1 MLPFPA
7 TGDIMN
13 IYRSERIRSDCMRKE
28 RVWPAIPG
36 ILMFCTKCGK
46 ELQEGT
52 AFCTNCGAAV
62 MGTEAAPKPEPQAPA
77 AKVPAEEFVL
87 GSAAEVP
94 AKKKFSPKILIP
106 IVIVAV
112 VIAAVVAVILNWGAI
127 SRLFG
132 GSMKPGDPTGEA
144 TDPSE
149 STTET
154 VDSSQMS
161 DAEYMRYVES
171 QSAGNLLNAI
181 GGAYG
186 TLLQPHPTAS
196 VEAELH
202 LGDDLLSLLEES
214 YRSATGENMD
224 FSFLSYITLRG
235 DGCQQGSLAQSD
247 LGLLLGNTRILTL
260 NVVMDTAGQT
270 LYLACPELNDDFLM
284 APIDTPEGM
293 VGLSDMSALLEA
305 LPDENTLRSLL
316 GRYID
321 IVFAN
326 LDKVTRT
333 TETLE
338 LDGLKQDCTV
348 LTVRIGQED
357 AWKAAKAVL
366 NEAKEDPELKELIE
380 TLGSFV
386 NAGNDDE
393 PVDAYQAFTDWVQN
407 ALEELDSEDEFDTES
422 YFDLITYVDGTDTVI
437 GRELR
442 LCESGTV
449 RDLFSCKTV
458 TSGDEF
464 RFELVL
470 NAGEEDA
477 TGIRIDGAGTVK
489 DGTTDGTYTFSLL
502 SNGELQVML
511 NAQVSQTVGI
521 DSVSGT
527 MRLEPTAALLRL
539 ITFGGDDTG
548 FLTDLALE
556 LEYNSNVKGTNCR
569 IQVYVND
576 VFLAGLKLSVSYGTV
591 EGEIRVPDNAVD
603 VMDQDALMAW
613 MGNLSFDEILSNL
626 EKAGVP
632 QQLLE
637 LLANSLSS
645 VGQPGGTDNGF

>member
-1 MLPFPA
+1 
-7 TGDIMN
+7 
-13 IYRSERIRSDCMRKE
+13 
-28 RVWPAIPG
+28 
-36 ILMFCTKCGK
+36 MFCTKCGK
-46 ELQEGT
+46 EIQEGN

-62 MGTEAAPKPEPQAPA
+62 MGAAAKPEPAPQTPPVKA
-77 AKVPAEEFVL
+77 PQEEFIL

-106 IVIVAV
+106 IGIVAV
-112 VIAAVVAVILNWGAI
+112 VIAAVLAVVLNWGSI
-127 SRLFG
+127 SQLFG

-154 VDSSQMS
+154 VDNSQMS

-171 QSAGNLLNAI
+171 QSAGNLMNAI

-186 TLLQPHPTAS
+186 TLLQPHSAGS

-202 LGDDLLSLLEES
+202 IGSDLLSMLEES
-214 YRSATGENMD
+214 YRNSTGEDMD
-224 FSFLSYITLRG
+224 FSFLSYITLSG
-235 DGCQQGSLAQSD
+235 DFRQQGSLAQSD

-260 NVVMDTAGQT
+260 NVIMDTAGQT

-293 VGLSDMSALLEA
+293 AGLSDMSALLEA
-305 LPDENTLRSLL
+305 LPDENTFRSLL

-326 LDKVTRT
+326 LDQVTRS

-357 AWKAAKAVL
+357 VWKAAKAVL
-366 NEAKEDPELKELIE
+366 NEAKEDPELKDLIE
-380 TLGSFV
+380 NLGSFV

-407 ALEELDSEDEFDTES
+407 ALEELDSEDEFNTEN
-422 YFDLITYVDGTDTVI
+422 YFNLITYVDGTDTVI

-442 LCESGTV
+442 LCQSGTV

-470 NAGEEDA
+470 DSGREDA
-477 TGIRIDGAGTVK
+477 GGVRIDGAGTAK
-489 DGTTDGTYTFSLL
+489 DGTTDGTCTFSLL
-502 SNGELQVML
+502 LNGQYQEMLIAEVSGDGSNG
-511 NAQVSQTVGI
+511 TI
-521 DSVSGT
+521 
-527 MRLEPTAALLRL
+527 RLEPTAALMNM
-539 ITFGGDDTG
+539 IVFGGDNAG
-548 FLTDLALE
+548 FLSDIALE
-556 LEYNSNVKGTNCR
+556 LEYNISDTHASYQLKLLAS
-569 IQVYVND
+569 D
-576 VFLAGLKLSVSYGTV
+576 VFLAGLKLSASYGTA
-591 EGEIRVPDNAVD
+591 EEEIRVPDYSVD
-603 VMDQDALMAW
+603 ATDPDALQAW
-613 MGNLSFDEILSNL
+613 LQNLKFDTLLANL
-626 EKAGVP
+626 KTAGVP
-632 QQLLE
+632 QQLVEWLE
-637 LLANSLSS
+637 QMLS
-645 VGQPGGTDNGF
+645 GPGVDTVS

>member
-1 MLPFPA
+1 
-7 TGDIMN
+7 
-13 IYRSERIRSDCMRKE
+13 
-28 RVWPAIPG
+28 
-36 ILMFCTKCGK
+36 MFCTKCGK
-46 ELQEGT
+46 EIQEGN

-62 MGTEAAPKPEPQAPA
+62 MGAAAKPEPAPQTPPVKA
-77 AKVPAEEFVL
+77 PQEEFIL

-106 IVIVAV
+106 IGIVAV
-112 VIAAVVAVILNWGAI
+112 VIAAVLAVVLNWGSI
-127 SRLFG
+127 SQLFG

-154 VDSSQMS
+154 VDNSQMS

-171 QSAGNLLNAI
+171 QSAGNLMNAI

-186 TLLQPHPTAS
+186 TLLQPHSAGS

-202 LGDDLLSLLEES
+202 IGDDLLSLLEES
-214 YRSATGENMD
+214 YRSATGEDMD
-224 FSFLSYITLRG
+224 FSFLSYITLSG
-235 DGCQQGSLAQSD
+235 DFRQQGSLAQSD

-260 NVVMDTAGQT
+260 NVIMDTAGQT

-293 VGLSDMSALLEA
+293 AGLSDMSALLEA

-326 LDKVTRT
+326 LDQVTRS

-357 AWKAAKAVL
+357 VWKAAKAVL
-366 NEAKEDPELKELIE
+366 NEAKEDPELKDLIE
-380 TLGSFV
+380 NLGSFV

-407 ALEELDSEDEFDTES
+407 ALEELDSEDEFNTEK
-422 YFDLITYVDGTDTVI
+422 YFNLITYVDGTDTVI

-442 LCESGTV
+442 LCQSGTV

-470 NAGEEDA
+470 DSGREDA
-477 TGIRIDGAGTVK
+477 AGIRIDGAGTVK

-502 SNGELQVML
+502 LNGQLQEML
-511 NAQVSQTVGI
+511 IAQVSQTAGI
-521 DSVSGT
+521 DSVSET
-527 MRLEPTAALLRL
+527 IRLEPTAALLRR
-539 ITFGGDDTG
+539 ITGGDDTG
-548 FLTDLALE
+548 FLTGLALE
-556 LEYNSNVKGTNCR
+556 LEYNSNIKGTRCN
-569 IQVYVND
+569 IQAYVND
-576 VFLAGLKLSVSYGTV
+576 VFLAGLKLSASYGTA
-591 EGEIRVPDNAVD
+591 EEEIRVPDNAVD

-645 VGQPGGTDNGF
+645 VEQPDGTDTGF

>member
-1 MLPFPA
+1 
-7 TGDIMN
+7 
-13 IYRSERIRSDCMRKE
+13 
-28 RVWPAIPG
+28 
-36 ILMFCTKCGK
+36 MFCTKCGK
-46 ELQEGT
+46 EIQEGN

-62 MGTEAAPKPEPQAPA
+62 MGAAAKPEPAPQTPPVKA
-77 AKVPAEEFVL
+77 PQEEFIL

-106 IVIVAV
+106 IGIVAV
-112 VIAAVVAVILNWGAI
+112 VIAAVLAVVLNWGSI
-127 SRLFG
+127 SQLFG

-154 VDSSQMS
+154 VDNSQMS

-171 QSAGNLLNAI
+171 QSAGNLMNAI

-186 TLLQPHPTAS
+186 TLLQPHSAGS

-202 LGDDLLSLLEES
+202 IGDDLLSMLEES
-214 YRSATGENMD
+214 YRNSTGEDMD
-224 FSFLSYITLRG
+224 FSFLSYITLSG
-235 DGCQQGSLAQSD
+235 DFRQQGSLAQSD

-260 NVVMDTAGQT
+260 NVIMDTAGQT

-293 VGLSDMSALLEA
+293 AGLSDMSALLEA

-326 LDKVTRT
+326 LDQVTRS

-366 NEAKEDPELKELIE
+366 NEAKEDPELKDLIKN
-380 TLGSFV
+380 LGSFV

-407 ALEELDSEDEFDTES
+407 ALEELDSEDEFNTEN
-422 YFDLITYVDGTDTVI
+422 YFNLITYVDGTDTVI

-442 LCESGTV
+442 LCQSGTV

-470 NAGEEDA
+470 DSRREDA
-477 TGIRIDGAGTVK
+477 ASVRIDGAGTAK

-502 SNGELQVML
+502 LNGQLQEMLIAEVSGDGSNG
-511 NAQVSQTVGI
+511 TI
-521 DSVSGT
+521 
-527 MRLEPTAALLRL
+527 RLEPTAALMNM
-539 ITFGGDDTG
+539 IVFGGDNAG
-548 FLTDLALE
+548 FLSDIALE
-556 LEYNSNVKGTNCR
+556 LEYNISDTHASYQLKLLAS
-569 IQVYVND
+569 D
-576 VFLAGLKLSVSYGTV
+576 VFLASLKLSASYGTA
-591 EGEIRVPDNAVD
+591 EEEIRVPDNAVD

-613 MGNLSFDEILSNL
+613 TGNLSFDEILSNL

-637 LLANSLSS
+637 LLANSLPS
-645 VGQPGGTDNGF
+645 VEQPDGTDTGF